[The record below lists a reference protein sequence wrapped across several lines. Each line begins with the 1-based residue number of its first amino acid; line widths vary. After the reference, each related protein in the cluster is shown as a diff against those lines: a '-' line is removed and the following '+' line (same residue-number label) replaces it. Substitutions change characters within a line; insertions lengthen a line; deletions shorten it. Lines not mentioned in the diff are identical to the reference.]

1 VEPFPDLASMSDAD
15 LTAEIDR
22 LTEEEQEVSYRRR
35 LLHGR
40 IDMLRAEAVARKQ
53 KEPSR
58 VLDQIDLEK
67 LAEILAGKAAP
78 PSEGSA

>member
-1 VEPFPDLASMSDAD
+1 
-15 LTAEIDR
+15 
-22 LTEEEQEVSYRRR
+22 
-35 LLHGR
+35 
-40 IDMLRAEAVARKQ
+40 MLRAEAVARKQ